1 MPPDCQIALTWGYVR
16 KYPASRIVFI
26 FLTYIDSFSIF
37 LGDVWEKGFLS
48 GAGEQDRAAGNRAYD
63 GPVPHPFH
71 IWIIRELPLTAIA
84 AMMNRSGIM
93 RLETRSRAKDDV
105 KRVMLSV
112 ERVRKW

>member
-1 MPPDCQIALTWGYVR
+1 MKLKNLRRLPIGYQTQTSIIKF
-16 KYPASRIVFI
+16 KYPTLGDLIESRTRPGISHIWVLTSGK
-26 FLTYIDSFSIF
+26 FLTNI
-37 LGDVWEKGFLS
+37 
-48 GAGEQDRAAGNRAYD
+48 
-63 GPVPHPFH
+63 
-71 IWIIRELPLTAIA
+71 IA

>member
-1 MPPDCQIALTWGYVR
+1 MTFKKLTLQIASCESDISSDSFTHEIEKSETSANWVADPNIYYKVQISYSREFYRVESRTRPGISHIWVLTSGN
-16 KYPASRIVFI
+16 
-26 FLTYIDSFSIF
+26 FLTNI
-37 LGDVWEKGFLS
+37 
-48 GAGEQDRAAGNRAYD
+48 
-63 GPVPHPFH
+63 
-71 IWIIRELPLTAIA
+71 IA